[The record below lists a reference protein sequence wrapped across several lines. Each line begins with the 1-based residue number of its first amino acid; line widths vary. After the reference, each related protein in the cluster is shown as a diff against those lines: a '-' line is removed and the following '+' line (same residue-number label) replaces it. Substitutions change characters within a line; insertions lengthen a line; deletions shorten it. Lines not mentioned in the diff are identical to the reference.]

1 MGREGWFEET
11 ISFYDQYLK
20 GTEPTVDYPNFAIQD
35 STGTWRA
42 QDTWPVVERSA
53 TISLG
58 GGSYVDDGAEGG
70 PTAENTFT
78 AWSQPLEQDIRLTGT
93 PRISL
98 NAVGRGNTMIQL
110 YDVAPDGTAVM
121 FDEHAAVL
129 GSGTT
134 ALDLKSTDWT
144 LKAGHHLAVGIG
156 TVRPSGAIAPFRTG
170 STRPPAK
177 RSRSM
182 ASSSNW
188 PWTTRP
194 MTPPPTATGHR
205 TWTSTCC

>member
-53 TISLG
+53 TIPLG

-110 YDVAPDGTAVM
+110 YDVAPTAPP
-121 FDEHAAVL
+121 
-129 GSGTT
+129 SC
-134 ALDLKSTDWT
+134 STSTPPCW
-144 LKAGHHLAVGIG
+144 ARVP
-156 TVRPSGAIAPFRTG
+156 RPSTSSRPTG
-170 STRPPAK
+170 R
-177 RSRSM
+177 
-182 ASSSNW
+182 
-188 PWTTRP
+188 
-194 MTPPPTATGHR
+194 
-205 TWTSTCC
+205 